1 MAEDTTQP
9 TTLNRGRP
17 PHASSAERRETILA
31 LNKEGLTGVAIARQ
45 IGVTPAAV
53 SYHLKKARGCAVA
66 ETPLAKAG

>member
-1 MAEDTTQP
+1 MAEETQP

-53 SYHLKKARGCAVA
+53 SYHLKKARDCANL
-66 ETPLAKAG
+66 EIPLAQAG